1 MNVNRSCIRLGA
13 DETHMT
19 NILESKSGDLV
30 LGTSENWLKEYL
42 ERSRKEFDERYK
54 TNPTSSETIKSFTL
68 IKTLGSGSFGRVMLA
83 QYNLEANKKVVAI
96 KILNKERVVKT
107 KQIEHTLNEKRLLAS
122 VTNFPFIVKLVMAFK
137 DTTNLYM
144 VMEFTP
150 GGELFRLIRRKGR
163 VPEAW
168 AQFYSAQV
176 LLALQYLHNAN
187 VLYRDLKPENLLID
201 SSGYPK
207 MADFGFAK
215 KVHQT
220 WTLCG
225 TPQYI
230 APEMILNKGYGK
242 SVDYWGLG
250 ILIYEMVA
258 GYVPFDHKT
267 PIRLYEMIV
276 ECNVNYPSHFKPQ
289 LSNLLS
295 KLIQL
300 DVTKRYGNLKDG
312 AFDIINHLWYKE
324 VDFRKI
330 MTKAYQAPWIP
341 SLKSET
347 DTSNFEKNKEE
358 SISIMKTDKYIDE
371 FADF

>member
-1 MNVNRSCIRLGA
+1 MNFNRSCIRLKSHPTDMSVA
-13 DETHMT
+13 H
-19 NILESKSGDLV
+19 ESKSGDLV
-30 LGTSENWLKEYL
+30 LSHSENWLKEYL
-42 ERSRKEFDERYK
+42 EKARKDFDDRYK
-54 TNPTSSETIKSFTL
+54 ANITTSETIKNFTL

-83 QYNLEANKKVVAI
+83 QYNLDPNNKTYAI
-96 KILNKERVVKT
+96 KILNKEKVIKT
-107 KQIEHTLNEKRLLAS
+107 KQVEHTLNEKRLLGS
-122 VTNFPFIVKLVMAFK
+122 VTNCPFIVKLVMAFK

-144 VMEFTP
+144 VMEFAP

-176 LLALQYLHNAN
+176 AMALQYLHNAN
-187 VLYRDLKPENLLID
+187 VLYRDLKPENLLVD
-201 SSGYPK
+201 STGYIK

-215 KVHQT
+215 RVHQT

-267 PIRLYEMIV
+267 PIRLYELIV
-276 ECNVNYPSHFKPQ
+276 ECNVSYPSHFKPN
-289 LSNLLS
+289 LTSLLS
-295 KLIQL
+295 KLIQT
-300 DVTKRYGNLKDG
+300 DVTKRFGNLKDG
-312 AFDIINHLWYKE
+312 AFDIINHNWYKE

-330 MTKAYQAPWIP
+330 ITKAYQAPWIP
-341 SLKSET
+341 HLKSDT
-347 DTSNFEKNKEE
+347 DTSNFERNKEE
-358 SISIMKTDKYIDE
+358 SISILKVDRYAEE

>member
-1 MNVNRSCIRLGA
+1 MEG
-13 DETHMT
+13 
-19 NILESKSGDLV
+19 NILDFKSGELV
-30 LGTSENWLKEYL
+30 LSTSENWLKEYL
-42 ERSRKEFDERYK
+42 EKAKKEFDERFK
-54 TNPTSSETIKSFTL
+54 ANPSYNESIRNFTL
-68 IKTLGSGSFGRVMLA
+68 IRTLGSGSFGRVMLA
-83 QYNLEANKKVVAI
+83 QHNSDSSGKCFAI
-96 KILNKERVVKT
+96 KILNKEKVVRT
-107 KQIEHTLNEKRLLAS
+107 KQVDHTINEKRLLGS
-122 VTNFPFIVKLVMAFK
+122 VGNFPFIIRLVMAFK

-144 VMEFTP
+144 VMEFSP

-163 VPEAW
+163 IPEAW

-176 LLALQYLHNAN
+176 VLALQYLHNAT

-201 SSGYPK
+201 GTGYLK

-215 KVHQT
+215 RGHQT

-267 PIRLYEMIV
+267 PIKLYEMIV

-295 KLIQL
+295 KLIQI
-300 DVTKRYGNLKDG
+300 DVTKRYGNLKEG
-312 AFDIINHLWYKE
+312 AFDIINHLWYKD

-330 MTKAYQAPWIP
+330 ITKAYQAPWIP
-341 SLKSET
+341 HLKNET
-347 DTSNFEKNKEE
+347 DTSNFERSKEE
-358 SISIMKTDKYIDE
+358 SISILKTDKYVEEFID
-371 FADF
+371 F